1 LHGGAGWRFSIGL
14 RLLNAVGVLA
24 TCLPAVSR
32 GIVAVYGDQY
42 NKDEPPS
49 DFDADVESLLGNHRS
64 RARDWRIVQRMK
76 PLGDRRARTRYDVVG
91 MLFGRL
97 DSGASIRIL
106 NVSTIGALLSTS
118 QPMALGVAQSIL
130 FTLVGEQFAVSVIPK
145 RIQQIDRIGQPE
157 FHIGV
162 EFVSVP
168 GGLSDSLLSFGL
180 GR

>member
-1 LHGGAGWRFSIGL
+1 MVVAYDRPSQ
-14 RLLNAVGVLA
+14 RDEQ
-24 TCLPAVSR
+24 PA
-32 GIVAVYGDQY
+32 
-42 NKDEPPS
+42 
-49 DFDADVESLLGNHRS
+49 DFDANVDLLSNHRS
-64 RARDWRIVQRMK
+64 RERVGRFAARMN
-76 PLGDRRARTRYDVVG
+76 PLGDRRAQTRYDVVG

-118 QPMALGVAQSIL
+118 QPMAIGEAHSIL
-130 FTLVGEQFAVSVIPK
+130 FTLVGEQFTVRVIPK

-157 FHIGV
+157 FHVGV